1 MRERR
6 DIVIVCFQCEG
17 REGDGG
23 GGGNVFDE
31 TQHSASRGQLSAGQ
45 SWCQLRWSL
54 TQQAAGSRQ
63 WENKRKT
70 ILASLFLNLLTY
82 N

>member
-17 REGDGG
+17 TEGGGG

-54 TQQAAGSRQ
+54 TQQAAGSGRTKEKQ
-63 WENKRKT
+63 YWLR
-70 ILASLFLNLLTY
+70 SF
-82 N
+82 